1 MENLFDKR
9 NNGKSIQDPLQ
20 YDSDCDE
27 KSNHGR
33 NSNEQNSRSRKNG
46 NTMIPLTNNDDETN
60 IRNQKMSQNGLERS
74 QIVKKKKKNVFDIL
88 DADHVK
94 RTVPYM
100 HPDTKK
106 HTFKFFEERV
116 HEVVDGKGL
125 LENDILDVMEFRM
138 GGSYLVEMKQLRSQN
153 WDLDYV
159 ENYYLQK
166 DIEMEKESKK
176 KKELIEKRN
185 MVDFPYVGSF

>member
-1 MENLFDKR
+1 M
-9 NNGKSIQDPLQ
+9 
-20 YDSDCDE
+20 
-27 KSNHGR
+27 
-33 NSNEQNSRSRKNG
+33 
-46 NTMIPLTNNDDETN
+46 
-60 IRNQKMSQNGLERS
+60 
-74 QIVKKKKKNVFDIL
+74 
-88 DADHVK
+88 DADYVK
-94 RTVPYM
+94 RTLPYM

-159 ENYYLQK
+159 ENYYLKK
-166 DIEMEKESKK
+166 DNDMEKESKK
-176 KKELIEKRN
+176 KKKNL
-185 MVDFPYVGSF
+185 

>member
-1 MENLFDKR
+1 MD
-9 NNGKSIQDPLQ
+9 
-20 YDSDCDE
+20 
-27 KSNHGR
+27 
-33 NSNEQNSRSRKNG
+33 
-46 NTMIPLTNNDDETN
+46 T
-60 IRNQKMSQNGLERS
+60 
-74 QIVKKKKKNVFDIL
+74 
-88 DADHVK
+88 DHVK

-116 HEVVDGKGL
+116 HKVVDGKGL

-153 WDLDYV
+153 WDLDYI

-176 KKELIEKRN
+176 KKELI
-185 MVDFPYVGSF
+185 